1 MIEQPQFPY
10 ITLCKFPSAWFQRKR
25 ADDWSRDF
33 RIRGQR
39 GFIGPSSHH
48 FLDHDLDPE
57 SGPLT
62 TSMTVTMIG
71 TIIRK

>member
-1 MIEQPQFPY
+1 MNIEQPQFPY
-10 ITLCKFPSAWFQRKR
+10 ITFCKFPSARFQRKR

-33 RIRGQR
+33 RIEGQR
-39 GFIGPSSHH
+39 GFNGPSFH

-57 SGPLT
+57 SGSLT
-62 TSMTVTMIG
+62 KSMTVTMIG